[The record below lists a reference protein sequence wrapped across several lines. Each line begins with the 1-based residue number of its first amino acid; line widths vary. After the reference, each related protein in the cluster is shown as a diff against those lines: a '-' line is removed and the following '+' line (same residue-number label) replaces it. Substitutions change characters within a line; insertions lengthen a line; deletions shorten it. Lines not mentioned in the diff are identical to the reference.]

1 MQGEQGRSSPAVE
14 QNQQSGAEEVWLECD
29 DEQISVITRRELSDI
44 LTTRQSTTTPY
55 LLFYSRI

>member
-14 QNQQSGAEEVWLECD
+14 QGQQSGADEVWLECD